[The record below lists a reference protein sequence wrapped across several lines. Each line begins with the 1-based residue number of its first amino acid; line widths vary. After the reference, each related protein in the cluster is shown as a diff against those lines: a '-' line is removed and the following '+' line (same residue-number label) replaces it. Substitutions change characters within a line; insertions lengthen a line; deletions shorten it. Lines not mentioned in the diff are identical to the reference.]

1 MCEMC
6 DDPTLTPAD
15 MRARTLAMID
25 DHGWLIQ
32 YVEAGENEPA
42 FAYTVGLT
50 GQGLPELQVVGLH
63 VQAAHEL
70 LNRAAPLWENHEL
83 RLGQT
88 IATGNLTFRL
98 VPHVGP
104 DEVFVAR
111 EFYGSKV
118 RVVDLR
124 RVRL

>member
-32 YVEAGENEPA
+32 YVEAGDGEPA

-50 GQGLPELQVVGLH
+50 GQGLPELHVVGLPIRI
-63 VQAAHEL
+63 AHDL
-70 LNRAAPLWENHEL
+70 LNRAALLWQINEL

-88 IATGNLTFRL
+88 IAAEDLVFRL
-98 VPHVGP
+98 VPHIGP
-104 DEVFVAR
+104 DELFVAR
-111 EFYGSKV
+111 DFYGSKV